1 MTHPLSLA
9 RKRKRLFSLSYIL
22 PPFFVMMMGG
32 ALIFLA
38 AILPLQGIGAN
49 DALLSHGYA
58 ITIEPTHFLLPQQA
72 IRMILPLTAKTWHSN
87 NMLSWRETGLMFCL

>member
-58 ITIEPTHFLLPQQA
+58 ITIEHTLSPTPTSDQND
-72 IRMILPLTAKTWHSN
+72 PTVN
-87 NMLSWRETGLMFCL
+87 CENMA